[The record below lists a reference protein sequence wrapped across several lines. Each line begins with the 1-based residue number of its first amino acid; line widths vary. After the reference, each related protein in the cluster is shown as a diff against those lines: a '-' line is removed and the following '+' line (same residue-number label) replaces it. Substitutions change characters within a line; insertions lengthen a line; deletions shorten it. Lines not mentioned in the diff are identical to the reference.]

1 MADNGKFYSGLGIEY
16 AQKLSALC
24 RKADITQP
32 MMHYYLNGQFLP
44 KHERLVKMA
53 EALDVS
59 PDWLLGIDEPE
70 NIQPAK
76 SKLFLL
82 EVLSSISCG
91 CGIYNDGEVVDTIKL
106 PEEMFNPHKQYFA
119 VYAVGNSMTG
129 AGIEE
134 GDLLIFERTDVPQ
147 ENKIGAF
154 CIDNEQALCKRY
166 KSGNGK
172 IFLLSAND
180 NYAPIVIDPLDDC
193 FRTVGI
199 LVKVLKDYTN
209 K

>member
-1 MADNGKFYSGLGIEY
+1 MEFKDRLKISMQRRGMKASDLSRKTGIN
-16 AQKLSALC
+16 
-24 RKADITQP
+24 QP
-32 MMHYYLNGQFLP
+32 MLHYYLTGQFIP
-44 KHERLVKMA
+44 KHDRLAKIA

-59 PDWLLGIDEPE
+59 VDWLIGGEE
-70 NIQPAK
+70 NVQRIKGA
-76 SKLFLL
+76 LFSLNI
-82 EVLSSISCG
+82 LSSISCG
-91 CGIYNDGEVVDTIKL
+91 CGVYNDGEIIDIIQL
-106 PEEMFNPHKQYFA
+106 PAEMFNPHKQYFS

-134 GDLLIFERTDVPQ
+134 GDLLIFERSDVPQ

-154 CIDNEQALCKRY
+154 CIDNEQAVCKRY
-166 KSGNGK
+166 KSGNGQ
-172 IFLLSAND
+172 IFLMSAND
-180 NYAPIVIDPLDDC
+180 NYAPIVINPIDDC